1 MLGLRIGVVP
11 GYGRAIVDRI
21 DSLLDRVAEVCPL
34 PKTADRLL
42 ELTSSDRASIPEV
55 ARVILTD
62 PALAAAVLRIANSAI
77 FGGGNIDRLETAVMR
92 MGLRDLHDMAAAMSL
107 FAAFRNRGELLV
119 NLHDRSVVAGAVA
132 HRLAKTLGGV
142 QPNVAFTSG
151 LLSEIG
157 AMACLSVDGKEY
169 SQIWKSTDG
178 VLEERN
184 RLERERYG
192 GSTYMIGGRF
202 LSRHRLPAT
211 LCEAVATETDAEF
224 ETAEPLPRILALAR
238 FSAAITLLAGK
249 SGDRLGALERLDAL
263 PRALRGDELNAERL
277 FELCVQ
283 AGATAEQALRTG
295 R

>member
-1 MLGLRIGVVP
+1 
-11 GYGRAIVDRI
+11 VDRI

-34 PKTADRLL
+34 PKSADRLL
-42 ELTSSDRASIPEV
+42 ELTGSERASIPEV
-55 ARVILTD
+55 ARVIATD

-77 FGGGNIDRLETAVMR
+77 FGGGKIDRLETAVMR
-92 MGLRDLHDMAAAMSL
+92 MGLRDLRDMAAAMSL

-132 HRLAKTLGGV
+132 HRLAKVLGGI
-142 QPNVAFTSG
+142 QPNVAFTTG

-169 SQIWKSTDG
+169 SQIWKTTEPCS
-178 VLEERN
+178 EERT

-192 GSTYMIGGRF
+192 GSTYLIGGRF
-202 LSRHRLPAT
+202 LDRHRLP
-211 LCEAVATETDAEF
+211 ESIRNAVATETDADP
-224 ETAEPLPRILALAR
+224 ETLDAAARVLALAR
-238 FSAAITLLAGK
+238 LSAVIMLAAGK
-249 SGDRLGALERLDAL
+249 SRDPALALTRLREL
-263 PRALRGDELNAERL
+263 PESLRGAELGGEQL

-283 AGATAEQALRTG
+283 AGATAEQAIRSG

>member
-1 MLGLRIGVVP
+1 M
-11 GYGRAIVDRI
+11 DRI

-42 ELTSSDRASIPEV
+42 ELTASDRASIPEV
-55 ARVILTD
+55 ARTIATD
-62 PALAAAVLRIANSAI
+62 PALAAAVLRIANSAV
-77 FGGGNIDRLETAVMR
+77 FGGGNVDRLETAVMR
-92 MGLRDLHDMAAAMSL
+92 MGLRELHDMAAAMSL

-142 QPNVAFTSG
+142 QASVAFTCG

-169 SQIWKSTDG
+169 SQIWRAT
-178 VLEERN
+178 EELPAERS
-184 RLERERYG
+184 RMERERYG
-192 GSTYMIGGRF
+192 GSTYLIGGRF
-202 LSRHRLPAT
+202 LIRHRLPEN
-211 LCEAVATETDAEF
+211 LCVAVATESDADFDAIEPLGRVLVLARLAAVIMLMAGKTGDRAAAVERMQALSESLRGASLDGETLF
-224 ETAEPLPRILALAR
+224 ETCL
-238 FSAAITLLAGK
+238 
-249 SGDRLGALERLDAL
+249 
-263 PRALRGDELNAERL
+263 
-277 FELCVQ
+277 Q